1 MTTQIE
7 EIYKK
12 REEYEGEYDV
22 LLLLDKFF
30 PFHLCGYITGGHS
43 SVVEHP
49 TADRIVPGS
58 NPGAP

>member
-1 MTTQIE
+1 MYYCCVI
-7 EIYKK
+7 
-12 REEYEGEYDV
+12 
-22 LLLLDKFF
+22 KFF

-58 NPGAP
+58 NPGAHLV